1 MKIAARAYAKL
12 NLTLEVLGKR
22 PDGYHEIAGIFQT
35 ISIADELSFEP
46 ADTLSLTC
54 DAEGLAG
61 DDNLVLRA
69 ARLLQFRGRTT
80 AGARIGLRK
89 GIPVAAGLGGG
100 SADAAVTLLAL
111 NQLWGLK
118 LGPGFLRGMAAE
130 LGSDV
135 PYLLHGG
142 TARIGGRG
150 EVVTPLAPMRPH
162 HFVIVTPAAHVANK
176 TAAMYGLLRPEHY
189 TKGRVT
195 AVLADAVQRGQA
207 LREPWQFNAFDTVA
221 FAAHPDLHSWRA
233 DLVLAYFRRPHL
245 CGAGPSLFMPVD
257 SMADAEALVA
267 RLPLAR
273 SERAFP
279 VVTAPASA
287 EFTFDD

>member
-1 MKIAARAYAKL
+1 MNITAKAYAKL

-22 PDGYHEIAGIFQT
+22 PDGYHEIAGVFQT
-35 ISIADELSFEP
+35 ISLADDLSFEP
-46 ADTLSLTC
+46 ADALTLTC
-54 DAEGLAG
+54 DAEALAG

-69 ARLLQFRGRTT
+69 ARLLQLRGRTT
-80 AGARIGLRK
+80 AGARITLRK

-150 EVVTPLAPMRPH
+150 EVVTPLAPMQPH
-162 HFVIVTPAAHVANK
+162 HFVVVTPAVELTNK
-176 TAAMYGLLRPEHY
+176 TAAMYGLLQPEHY

-195 AVLADAVQRGQA
+195 GVLSEAMQRGQE
-207 LREPWQFNAFDTVA
+207 LREPWQFNAFDAVA
-221 FAAHPDLHSWRA
+221 FSAHPELHSWRA
-233 DLVLAYFRRPHL
+233 ELVLAYFRRPHL

-257 SMADAEALVA
+257 SMADAERVVA
-267 RLPLAR
+267 HLPLMAG
-273 SERAFP
+273 ERAFP
-279 VVTAPASA
+279 VVTVPASA
-287 EFTFDD
+287 EFTFTG